1 MVKGWA
7 ADITP
12 LYDKEIYIK
21 YFERLPRF
29 RKEKAMAQ
37 ADPLKRVQS
46 VAAWSLWEK
55 LRKKYRLPKETVFNL
70 SHSGEFVM
78 CAVCMGGD
86 LAEGKRIQ
94 VGCDIQ
100 QIGRAREHLAKRYF
114 CGSEYEA
121 VMSGKTPE
129 ERADIFYR
137 YWVLKESFLKATRF
151 GMKLSLDS
159 FEIRLGNPPVL
170 IRKPDLFRQDYYY
183 REYEHPNKLYKMAIC
198 STEKRDC
205 RRYRYGVAKKL
216 TGEFRLRRMLV
227 IGIAIGLVAGV
238 LCTGVAAKSVLSKN
252 KAEFAAEKEKLKKKT
267 NELKEE
273 IMKHEAANNSAEA
286 LGSDKEGWA
295 LVLVNDSHPLDVSYV
310 PESMVE
316 LESERFVDARIEE
329 PLRQMLDD
337 GAKAG
342 LSMYVA
348 SAYRSSE
355 KQKEVFNATMQDWMA
370 NGRTPLE
377 AYDETKKSVAV
388 PGTSEHATGL
398 AVDIIASEYEGL
410 DDRQGETDE
419 QKWLMEHCW
428 EYGFILRYP
437 PEKVDITGIIYE
449 PWHYRYVGKTAAE
462 EIMKK
467 NLTLE
472 EYLLQ

>member
-1 MVKGWA
+1 M
-7 ADITP
+7 IINF
-12 LYDKEIYIK
+12 LII
-21 YFERLPRF
+21 
-29 RKEKAMAQ
+29 
-37 ADPLKRVQS
+37 
-46 VAAWSLWEK
+46 
-55 LRKKYRLPKETVFNL
+55 
-70 SHSGEFVM
+70 
-78 CAVCMGGD
+78 
-86 LAEGKRIQ
+86 IQ
-94 VGCDIQ
+94 V
-100 QIGRAREHLAKRYF
+100 
-114 CGSEYEA
+114 
-121 VMSGKTPE
+121 
-129 ERADIFYR
+129 
-137 YWVLKESFLKATRF
+137 
-151 GMKLSLDS
+151 
-159 FEIRLGNPPVL
+159 EI
-170 IRKPDLFRQDYYY
+170 
-183 REYEHPNKLYKMAIC
+183 M
-198 STEKRDC
+198 
-205 RRYRYGVAKKL
+205 KKL

-273 IMKHEAANNSAEA
+273 IMKHEAANNSAKA